1 MQQYDRALKYQYE
14 VLKLDNFFSDK
25 KQVSDTYANLGELY
39 KDKGDYAQAISWLK
53 KSLPLAVETKYK
65 QGEKTVWMLLSQV
78 YEKNGN
84 YKEALAADKKYL
96 FLTQQLINEGN
107 DKQIAQM
114 QTRYETVKKEQQ
126 ISILNKENTIQ
137 KLSIGSRNK
146 TISIIAGLFLLSGI
160 VTALFFNR
168 HKLKQK
174 AQQQALMLKQ
184 QDTLTKAIVDAEENE
199 RKRIASDLHD
209 GVGQLFSAVKMNL
222 SGLFE
227 RITIAKEE
235 DRFLAENTL
244 ALVDESCKEVR
255 TISHQMMPNM
265 LLRSGIASDLKS
277 FIEKINSDTLKVTL
291 EATGFKN
298 KLESNVET
306 MLYRII
312 QESINNVIKHAKAT
326 RLDLV
331 LTRDA
336 RGITAKIADNGVG
349 FNVNE
354 RENFDGIGLKNIA
367 TRIEYLKGTIK
378 YVSEPGTG
386 TTVLIAVP
394 VL

>member
-1 MQQYDRALKYQYE
+1 
-14 VLKLDNFFSDK
+14 LKLDSFFGDK

-39 KDKGDYAQAISWLK
+39 KDKGDYTQAISWLK
-53 KSLPLAVETKYK
+53 KSLPLTVETKYK

-78 YEKNGN
+78 YEKSGN

-96 FLTQQLINEGN
+96 LLTQQLINEGN

-114 QTRYETVKKEQQ
+114 QTRYETVKKEQK
-126 ISILNKENTIQ
+126 INILNKENTIQ
-137 KLSIGSRNK
+137 KLSIAGRNK
-146 TISIIAGLFLLSGI
+146 TIGIIAGLFLLSGI

-222 SGLFE
+222 SGLFD
-227 RITIAKEE
+227 RISIAREE

-277 FIEKINSDTLKVTL
+277 FIEKIDSDTLKVTL

-331 LTRDA
+331 LTRNG
-336 RGITAKIADNGVG
+336 RGITAKIADNGIG
-349 FNVNE
+349 FDVNE

-367 TRIEYLKGTIK
+367 TRIEYLKGSIK
-378 YVSEPGTG
+378 YISEPGTG
-386 TTVLIAVP
+386 TTVLIEVP